1 MNIGDKI
8 RYFRTAHKMTAETLA
23 ELSGINISTIRKYEQ
38 GDRNPK
44 PDQLLKIAEALG
56 VSINTFMDF
65 DIKTVSDLLTLI
77 FKMDEQ
83 LPLSLEAE
91 KDESGAYD
99 YRTLKLSFQSD
110 IINQKLLTYMMA
122 LRKRSQYLAERDQS
136 IPMENDETLLS
147 IENNIADLRN
157 RLVDD
162 STIIQ
167 KDTDPATSADT
178 SPPAG
183 DSLDAFQSQEL
194 NSMLHDVLFDC
205 SANELELIIRTAQT
219 IKDCLRK
226 QAK

>member
-1 MNIGDKI
+1 
-8 RYFRTAHKMTAETLA
+8 
-23 ELSGINISTIRKYEQ
+23 
-38 GDRNPK
+38 
-44 PDQLLKIAEALG
+44 
-56 VSINTFMDF
+56 
-65 DIKTVSDLLTLI
+65 
-77 FKMDEQ
+77 
-83 LPLSLEAE
+83 
-91 KDESGAYD
+91 
-99 YRTLKLSFQSD
+99 
-110 IINQKLLTYMMA
+110 MMA

-136 IPMENDETLLS
+136 IPLENDETLLS

-167 KDTDPATSADT
+167 KDIHPAVSADAT
-178 SPPAG
+178 PPVG
-183 DSLDAFQSQEL
+183 DTLDAFQSQEL